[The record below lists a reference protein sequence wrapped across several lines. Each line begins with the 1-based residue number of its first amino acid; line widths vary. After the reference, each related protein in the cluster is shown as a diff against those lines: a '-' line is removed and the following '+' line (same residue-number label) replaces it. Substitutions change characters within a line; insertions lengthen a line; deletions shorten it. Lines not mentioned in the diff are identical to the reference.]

1 MYQILSESQK
11 RSLREQF
18 EAKQEYMVAY
28 NAINVCGERYDDLSP
43 EEIWNEALDV
53 VKEISESPHREW
65 KVKKLYSQLKRRY
78 STFED
83 EFGECITRTP
93 KQQEITAMLVLFD
106 VVCMLSLAKHVDP
119 EDAPKH
125 PYYNYMVEIV
135 SFFNDSILF
144 QAMLAVLSHDEEEIE
159 NMTGHELREVDYLD
173 GLQDIND
180 DEKDEP
186 MTGTKD
192 DHVRLFVEAM
202 KQMQQGVY
210 CQTPFE
216 PNIKNTYDWYAVCR
230 LAIDIGIITSI
241 EEFIPLIDGDCW
253 RKKPKGYQNF
263 QKYIPAINK
272 NSKYPVWQS
281 GNGYENFYNKFKQI
295 ADQTYSI
302 YKAKCEQAKIEP
314 YK

>member
-159 NMTGHELREVDYLD
+159 NMTRHELQEVDYLD

-180 DEKDEP
+180 DEKDVDLRTADKERVSR
-186 MTGTKD
+186 MRKTYQMLLKMGDKFTGKSQWFYIYRMLADHKVYD
-192 DHVRLFVEAM
+192 DNSYTLFY
-202 KQMQQGVY
+202 Q
-210 CQTPFE
+210 
-216 PNIKNTYDWYAVCR
+216 D
-230 LAIDIGIITSI
+230 
-241 EEFIPLIDGDCW
+241 LIDAGVKKEHLPDTSTFS
-253 RKKPKGYQNF
+253 RKQKLLRAGITYPYWKVIPGKSQSVLKKGLALARIAF
-263 QKYIPAINK
+263 QVFFLKE
-272 NSKYPVWQS
+272 SK
-281 GNGYENFYNKFKQI
+281 
-295 ADQTYSI
+295 
-302 YKAKCEQAKIEP
+302 
-314 YK
+314 